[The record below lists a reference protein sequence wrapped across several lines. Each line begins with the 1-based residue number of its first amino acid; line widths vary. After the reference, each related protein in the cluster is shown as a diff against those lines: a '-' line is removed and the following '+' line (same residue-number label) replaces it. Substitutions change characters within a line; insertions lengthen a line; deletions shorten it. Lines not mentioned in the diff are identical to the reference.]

1 MIRVLVSAA
10 VLAHG
15 VAFTSAAQAQSPA
28 STCDV
33 ACMTDVANRFMD
45 AMTRSDPKELPWADR
60 VGYAENSTKLR
71 IGEGSWVTIKGRSKA
86 PLVVADP
93 HTGHV
98 VWAGAIDDH
107 GQAGFYAMDMKLRR
121 GRIASVQ
128 SVIRR
133 REGRAPFGDPATYAP
148 DGKFTTDVPV
158 KARLPRGQMIALV
171 DGYFAA
177 QAANGANPGVGFD
190 KGCVLIENGVR
201 MSGNLLAAAGDD
213 ASCGAPL
220 KRGLWGEIEAVRHQ
234 VLAVDEAR
242 GLVAAIGYRDLPGA
256 KASFTT
262 QDGATRPAE
271 ARYPRTVGFVSVFKI
286 EGGKIARLETI
297 ANEVPYLT
305 PAPFNPPRAKD
316 VVVDDTQVFMES
328 VTADAS
334 GNLYAGSFKGNI
346 YRALPG
352 SGTAI
357 AWIRP
362 DATNKLASVLGVLA
376 DDRSGT
382 LWACSV
388 PMGKPGQVSALA
400 AFDLKSG
407 AFKARYE
414 LPAPASVCNDIALD
428 KDGTAFIAET
438 SNGRIFVLQPGGKD
452 LSLLVEDKAL
462 LAGVD
467 GIAFSADGTLYVNNV
482 RQNTMLRVNRKD
494 DGSFA
499 GLTTLKVSMPLNGP
513 DGLRSIG
520 GKRFLQAEGP
530 AGRISRLTIEGDV
543 VTMKVLRDGMD
554 GVPGVTNI
562 GYTAYAVESKGRFL
576 FDPTLKGKDPGV
588 FALRAVPMGGIQ

>member
-1 MIRVLVSAA
+1 MIRELVSAA
-10 VLAHG
+10 ALASG
-15 VAFTSAAQAQSPA
+15 LAFTPAAQAQAPVPA
-28 STCDV
+28 CDV

-45 AMTRSDPKELPWADR
+45 AMTRSDPQALPWADR

-71 IGEGSWVTIKGRSKA
+71 IGEGSWVTIKGRSKT

-93 HTGHV
+93 QTGHV
-98 VWAGAIDDH
+98 VWTGAIDDH

-133 REGRAPFGDPATYAP
+133 KEGRPPFGDPVTYAP
-148 DGKFTTDVPV
+148 DRKFTTDVP
-158 KARLPRGQMIALV
+158 ARDRLPRGQMIALV
-171 DGYFAA
+171 EGYFAA
-177 QAANGANPGVGFD
+177 QAAHGAPPGVGFD

-201 MSGNLLAAAGDD
+201 MSGNLPAATGEE
-213 ASCGAPL
+213 ASCAASL
-220 KRGLWGEIEAVRHQ
+220 KRGLWGELEAVRHQ

-242 GLVAAIGYRDLPGA
+242 SLVAAIGYRDLPGA
-256 KASFTT
+256 SSSFITR
-262 QDGATRPAE
+262 DGATRPAE

-286 EGGKIARLETI
+286 EGGRIARLETI

-316 VVVDDTQVFMES
+316 VIVDDTQVFMES
-328 VTADAS
+328 ATADAS

-362 DATNKLASVLGVLA
+362 DETNKLASVLGVLA
-376 DDRSGT
+376 DERSGT

-388 PMGKPGQVSALA
+388 PIGKPGQVSALA

-407 AFKARYE
+407 VFKARYE
-414 LPAPASVCNDIALD
+414 LPAPASACNDVALD
-428 KDGTAFIAET
+428 KDGAAFIAET
-438 SNGRIFVLQPGGKD
+438 SNGRIFVLRPGGKD

-467 GIAFSADGTLYVNNV
+467 GIAFSEDGTLYVNNV
-482 RQNTMLRVNRKD
+482 RQNTMLRVNRRD
-494 DGSFA
+494 DGGFA
-499 GLTTLKVSMPLNGP
+499 GLTTLTVSMPLNGP

-520 GKRFLQAEGP
+520 GNRFLQAEGP
-530 AGRISRLTIEGDV
+530 AGRISQLTIEGDV

-554 GVPGVTNI
+554 GVPGVTHI
-562 GYTAYAVESKGRFL
+562 GRTAYAVESKGRFL
-576 FDPTLKGKDPGV
+576 FDPTLKGKDPGA